1 MSWLFTDTKSVRGS
15 TALLLLRVVMGAAF
29 ILHGL
34 GKINSPNG
42 WMNWAGDSYPPYLQ
56 AAAVAAE
63 FGGGIA
69 LILGL
74 LTPLAALG
82 LAVTMAVAVF
92 HVHVPKG
99 DVFVASGPNQASY
112 ELGAVYLACS
122 LALLL
127 LGPGRFSVDGCLSCL
142 RGACAT
148 KCSATK
154 HEAASAV

>member
-1 MSWLFTDTKSVRGS
+1 MRWLFTDTKSLRGS
-15 TALLLLRVVMGAAF
+15 AALLLLRVIMGAAF

-34 GKINSPNG
+34 GKINSDAG
-42 WMNWAGDSYPPYLQ
+42 WMGWAGDSYPPHLQ

-69 LILGL
+69 LILGV

-92 HVHVPKG
+92 DVHVPKG
-99 DVFVASGPNQASY
+99 DVFVATGPDQGSY

-142 RGACAT
+142 FGGCAT
-148 KCSATK
+148 KCSTTK
-154 HEAASAV
+154 QEAATAA

>member
-29 ILHGL
+29 ILHGY
-34 GKINSPNG
+34 GKIQNPTE
-42 WMNWAGDSYPPYLQ
+42 WAGNMYPGYLQ
-56 AAAVAAE
+56 ALAAVAE

-69 LILGL
+69 LILGF
-74 LTPLAALG
+74 LTPVAALG
-82 LAVTMAVAVF
+82 LAATMAVAVF
-92 HVHVPKG
+92 HVHMPA
-99 DVFVASGPNQASY
+99 DDPFVATGPGQASY